1 MMTPE
6 EKAKQAVLVRGIAAA
21 MQAMNTPTF
30 MSLSDLLMLHGY
42 KLVKIE
48 STNKQT
54 ERKDETS

>member
-1 MMTPE
+1 MTPE
-6 EKAKQAVLVRGIAAA
+6 QKAKQAVLVRGIAASL
-21 MQAMNTPTF
+21 QAMNTPTF